1 MRNTSGVKVALDSK
15 AARFNVKKRELDE
28 NVSKS
33 KHFEVTVS
41 FTISLQ
47 TNNFFIVESVQE
59 GQQRYRI

>member
-41 FTISLQ
+41 FTVSLQ